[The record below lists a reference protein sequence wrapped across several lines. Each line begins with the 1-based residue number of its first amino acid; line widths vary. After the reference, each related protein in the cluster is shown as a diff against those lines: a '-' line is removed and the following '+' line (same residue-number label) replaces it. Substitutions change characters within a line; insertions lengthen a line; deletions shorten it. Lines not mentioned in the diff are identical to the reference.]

1 MKQITAILLIFIC
14 TLATVA
20 CNTSSPNTY
29 LIYSRPVIN
38 ITAPI
43 AEAIEVNTDQHNIR
57 IKNQSEKQISLAY
70 KLTWYAQNGV
80 TQFPH
85 WQQAV
90 EWNEL
95 FLSTKQVITI
105 PLKPA
110 TPISVNYRLFIREN

>member
-14 TLATVA
+14 TLTTVA

-70 KLTWYAQNGV
+70 KLTWYDQNGV
-80 TQFPH
+80 TQPPH
-85 WQQAV
+85 WQQAI

-95 FLSTKQVITI
+95 SLAAKQVITI
-105 PLKPA
+105 PLNPA